1 MDLIAQSVVDRCKEA
16 IEDLKDCSAEDRIDA
31 LNAIRQ
37 TLHEVSPFKSEPVD
51 CVLWVK
57 AEDVEANDYNPN
69 NVAPPEMDLLEK
81 SIEQDGFTQ
90 PIVTWVEDDDRRE
103 VVDGF
108 HRNLVAQD
116 ETRSVRERLK
126 GYVPVTTANADRT
139 DRGDRMAATI
149 RHNRARGQHQV
160 GDISDIVVELKKRNW
175 SDEKIADELGM
186 DPDEVLRLKQ
196 VRGLAAAFENEDF
209 STAWEAVTD

>member
-1 MDLIAQSVVDRCKEA
+1 MDLIAQSVVDRCLEA
-16 IEDLKDCSAEDRIDA
+16 IEDLEDCSAENRIEA
-31 LNAIRQ
+31 LNAIRKA
-37 TLHEVSPFKSEPVD
+37 LHEVSPFKSEPVD
-51 CVLWVK
+51 CVLWVR
-57 AEDVEANDYNPN
+57 AEEVEANDYNPN

-90 PIVTWVEDDDRRE
+90 PIVTWVEEGDRRE

-116 ETRSVRERLK
+116 ESRSVRDRLK

-160 GDISDIVVELKKRNW
+160 GDMSDIVVELKKRNW
-175 SDEKIADELGM
+175 SDDKIADELGM

-196 VRGLAAAFENEDF
+196 VRGLAAAFEDEDF
-209 STAWEAVTD
+209 STAWEAVTE